1 MKASAARLVRYGR
14 MLCLEP
20 SRDPFMR
27 IRAHGRLGTGDYRL
41 FEREFAQAL
50 RRRPPPVPVLLDLR
64 GFQGWTPGA
73 FLRDLIWDLRHRDS
87 FSRIAVVGD
96 AVWHLWLAVA
106 GLPLFAARM
115 QYFGAGEERRAREW
129 LRRLASH

>member
-1 MKASAARLVRYGR
+1 

-20 SRDPFMR
+20 TPDPFLR
-27 IRAHGRLGTGDYRL
+27 VRAHGRLGTNDYRL

-50 RRRPPPVPVLLDLR
+50 RRRPPPVPLLLDMR

-73 FLRDLIWDLRHRDS
+73 FVRDLIWDLRHRAC
-87 FSRIAVVGD
+87 FTRIAVVGD
-96 AVWHLWLAVA
+96 AAWHLWLTVA

-115 QYFGAGEERRAREW
+115 KYFHRGEEGLAKAWLGRRPGT
-129 LRRLASH
+129 